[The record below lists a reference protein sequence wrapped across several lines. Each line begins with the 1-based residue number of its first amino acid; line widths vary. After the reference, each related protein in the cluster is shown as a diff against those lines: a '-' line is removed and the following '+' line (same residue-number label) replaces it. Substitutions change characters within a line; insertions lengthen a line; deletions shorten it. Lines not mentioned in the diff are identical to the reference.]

1 MRIRISSL
9 IAGLVVLVAVFL
21 VNSTRAVSSVPQQSS
36 PIHASSSIIAQDTT
50 PYTTEIEEGLEY
62 FRQLAEAQLVLV
74 EELQVALE
82 SGDLAMA
89 EAAYVEA
96 RPPYEQIEVFA
107 ASFEQED
114 SDIDARPYAFDDGEQ
129 SAEFK
134 GFHRI
139 ERLVFRDRDLAA
151 AIPYAEELQ
160 GTVQSLLDKLNDP
173 SNFSASLNFDGMIG
187 LATEVPARKIS
198 GEEETWSDQSILIF
212 RENWD
217 GIYSQY
223 LPFASSLDA
232 AIAAEVDAAYEAC
245 QESIAPFVTAGVA
258 AAAPYSSLNV
268 DQRRAILQAS
278 YQLRDALID
287 AREALN
293 IG

>member
-1 MRIRISSL
+1 MRTRISSL
-9 IAGLVVLVAVFL
+9 ITGLVVLLAVVL
-21 VNSTRAVSSVPQQSS
+21 INSTQTMSSVGKLSYPT
-36 PIHASSSIIAQDTT
+36 HASSSIVAQAPT
-50 PYTTEIEEGLEY
+50 PYAAEIEEGLQY
-62 FRQLAEAQLVLV
+62 FRKLAQEQLVLV
-74 EELQVALE
+74 EELQTALE
-82 SGDLAMA
+82 SGDITTA
-89 EAAYVEA
+89 EATYIKA

-114 SDIDARPYAFDDGEQ
+114 ADIDARPYAFDDGEK
-129 SAEFK
+129 SSEFK

-139 ERLVFRDRDLAA
+139 ERLVFRDRDLVAA
-151 AIPYAEELQ
+151 VPYAKELK
-160 GTVQSLLDKLNDP
+160 GTVQSLLDKLNDT

-187 LATEVPARKIS
+187 LATEVPAKKIS

-223 LPFASSLDA
+223 SPFASLLDSA
-232 AIAAEVDAAYEAC
+232 VATKVDVAYEAC
-245 QESIAPFVTAGVA
+245 KKSIAQFVTEGVA
-258 AAAPYSSLNV
+258 AATPYSSLSME
-268 DQRRAILQAS
+268 QRRTILRAS

-293 IG
+293 IS

>member
-9 IAGLVVLVAVFL
+9 TVGLIVLIAVVF
-21 VNSTRAVSSVPQQSS
+21 VNSTQAMGSTPQKGS
-36 PIHASSSIIAQDTT
+36 PTRDDSSIVAQATA
-50 PYTTEIEEGLEY
+50 PYTAEIEEGLQY
-62 FRQLAEAQLVLV
+62 FRQLAQEQLILV

-82 SGDLAMA
+82 SGDLAAA
-89 EAAYVEA
+89 EAAYVDA

-114 SDIDARPYAFDDGEQ
+114 SDIDARPYSFDDGEQ
-129 SAEFK
+129 SSEFR

-139 ERLVFRDRDLAA
+139 ERLVFRDRDLASA
-151 AIPYAEELQ
+151 VPYAEELI

-223 LPFASSLDA
+223 LPFSSSLDSTV
-232 AIAAEVDAAYEAC
+232 AAEVDAAYEVC
-245 QESIAPFVTAGVA
+245 KESIAPFVTDGVA

-268 DQRRAILQAS
+268 EQRRVILQAS
-278 YQLRDALID
+278 YQLRDALIN
-287 AREALN
+287 AREALG
-293 IG
+293 IS